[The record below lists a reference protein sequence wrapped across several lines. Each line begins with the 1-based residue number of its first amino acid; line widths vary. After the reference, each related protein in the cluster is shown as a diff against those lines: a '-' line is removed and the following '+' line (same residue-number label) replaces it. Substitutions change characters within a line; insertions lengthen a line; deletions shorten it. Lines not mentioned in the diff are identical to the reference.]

1 MDLHTALRTAESAGR
16 LDPAAARVA
25 EIVAGAVGEGR
36 AAGLLRGSWL
46 GHPVHPLLVTVP
58 IGAWSASLVLRSLG
72 QPEAARSLIGL
83 GLAATVPTVVT
94 GWAEFPALG
103 TEARRVALIHA
114 AANATA
120 TTLFLKAYRARTD
133 RAATTWSLLGLTA
146 MGVGGA
152 LGGHLS
158 YALGAG
164 VFRYQR
170 GARR

>member
-25 EIVAGAVGEGR
+25 EVVAGAVGEGR

-58 IGAWSASLVLRSLG
+58 IGAWTASLALRALG

-83 GLAATVPTVVT
+83 GLAGAVPTVVT
-94 GWAEFPALG
+94 GWAEFPTLG

-114 AANATA
+114 AANAA
-120 TTLFLKAYRARTD
+120 AATLFLKAYRARGG
-133 RAATTWSLLGLTA
+133 RAATTWSLLGLAA

-164 VFRYQR
+164 VYRYQE